1 MCQKV
6 DLQKLNFHH
15 KWVFK
20 TREFLKDG
28 NTMINSYQT
37 SNGISYL
44 ARQTTDMAP
53 VNVNTTV
60 VPTAISN
67 INKSNV
73 VFVKSVAETIKVIQ
87 PTVISSIKIH

>member
-1 MCQKV
+1 
-6 DLQKLNFHH
+6 
-15 KWVFK
+15 
-20 TREFLKDG
+20 
-28 NTMINSYQT
+28 MINSYQT

-73 VFVKSVAETIKVIQ
+73 VFVKSVAETI
-87 PTVISSIKIH
+87 TVIHPIIINSIKSN

>member
-1 MCQKV
+1 
-6 DLQKLNFHH
+6 
-15 KWVFK
+15 
-20 TREFLKDG
+20 
-28 NTMINSYQT
+28 
-37 SNGISYL
+37 
-44 ARQTTDMAP
+44 MAP